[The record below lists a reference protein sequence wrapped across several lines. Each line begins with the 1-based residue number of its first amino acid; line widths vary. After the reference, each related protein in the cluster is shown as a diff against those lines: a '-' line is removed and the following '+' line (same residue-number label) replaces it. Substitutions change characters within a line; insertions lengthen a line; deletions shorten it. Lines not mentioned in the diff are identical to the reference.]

1 MKTKLLLLILAL
13 PVMAFSSPRIV
24 TSIAPIHSIAS
35 QITEGVTEPQL
46 LVTPDRS
53 PHDFQLTPNELRSL
67 LSADLVIW
75 VGDGVEG
82 YMSKVSRRINDD
94 AKLELVGRVGDLLPL
109 RDHGHD
115 HDGHSHG
122 EADQHIWLSINKM
135 QLVAQIIADRL
146 IEIDPGNQVQYLE
159 NLQVVQRNLSE
170 LDRSLKAQLAAVA
183 GSPYVVFHDAYQYFE
198 QSYGLN
204 SIAAVMSPDRAGSS
218 LARQFALRKMLGE
231 QNVSCVFSE
240 PQFSNQQI
248 QRLVGSSY
256 QVAVLDPLGAN
267 VAPGVMNYQQTMQG
281 LADSLVSCLGENK

>member
-24 TSIAPIHSIAS
+24 TSIAPIHSIVS
-35 QITEGVTEPQL
+35 QITEGVGEPQL
-46 LVTPDRS
+46 LVSPDRS

-82 YMSKVSRRINDD
+82 FMSKVSRRINDD
-94 AKLELVGRVGDLLPL
+94 AKLALVDHAGDLLPL

-115 HDGHSHG
+115 HGDHDHG
-122 EADQHIWLSINKM
+122 TADQHIWLSINKM
-135 QLVAQIIADRL
+135 QIVAQVIADRL
-146 IEIDPGNQVQYLE
+146 IEIDPDNQAQYSKNVQALQSHLAELE
-159 NLQVVQRNLSE
+159 
-170 LDRSLKAQLAAVA
+170 RSLQAQLGPVA

-198 QSYGLN
+198 KSYGLN

-218 LARQFALRKMLGE
+218 LARQFALRKALGE

-248 QRLVGSSY
+248 QRLVGSNY
-256 QVAVLDPLGAN
+256 QVVELDPLGAN
-267 VAPGVMNYQQTMQG
+267 VAPGPSHYQQTMQG
-281 LADSLVSCLGENK
+281 LADSLVNCLGASK